1 MLIIFLSWIGNGSS
15 VTSDNSGSGTSSEVS
30 GGTSTSGE
38 NGNHSS
44 NNGGSGGYS
53 NGENNNSNS
62 EINDSNNESNYNNDG
77 ETNTSGGSEGNSG
90 GESNDSNGE
99 NNKNNNENNDVSYY
113 RANDDDDNNTSEESV
128 GNSNGENTDSSSE
141 SNISYYSEN
150 NNERYNDDA
159 SNQTFDLNNCST
171 YSNYWLWD
179 LNLSC
184 QNSTSYDDCEC
195 TSAAMM
201 LESGELQC
209 PDGSESNPYC
219 PLGCSICDTC
229 LKLLG
234 CAETRPENPFR
245 TLFTLGLLW
254 YAFAALL
261 GVVLGIIA
269 MTIHR
274 RASQPTS
281 MQQSLMIPSDDEN
294 VWLAPVD

>member
-1 MLIIFLSWIGNGSS
+1 
-15 VTSDNSGSGTSSEVS
+15 
-30 GGTSTSGE
+30 
-38 NGNHSS
+38 
-44 NNGGSGGYS
+44 
-53 NGENNNSNS
+53 
-62 EINDSNNESNYNNDG
+62 
-77 ETNTSGGSEGNSG
+77 
-90 GESNDSNGE
+90 
-99 NNKNNNENNDVSYY
+99 
-113 RANDDDDNNTSEESV
+113 
-128 GNSNGENTDSSSE
+128 
-141 SNISYYSEN
+141 
-150 NNERYNDDA
+150 
-159 SNQTFDLNNCST
+159 
-171 YSNYWLWD
+171 
-179 LNLSC
+179 
-184 QNSTSYDDCEC
+184 
-195 TSAAMM
+195 MM

-219 PLGCSICDTC
+219 PRGCSICDTC